1 MGLRPGAPDAQMPFE
16 DELNR
21 LLPADLPNR
30 EAVVRGAAKHLAL
43 IVEAN
48 QHLNLTRI
56 VTPREAAI
64 KHVLDSVMPWRL
76 FSGARHVLDA
86 GTGAGFPGIPLAL
99 VLPNIHFTLAE
110 STQKKARFVESAL
123 IELKLPN
130 VEITPRRAEELTGM
144 GLTGIDI
151 ITARALA
158 PIPRVLALFRPAL
171 KSGATML
178 LYKGPDAD
186 REIAEARKTQAR
198 MEIVMRYD
206 LPDSLGTRTIVQILL
221 DESNP

>member
-1 MGLRPGAPDAQMPFE
+1 MQFE

-21 LLPADLPNR
+21 VLPSDLPNR
-30 EAVVRGAAKHLAL
+30 ETVIQGASKHLAL

-48 QHLNLTRI
+48 KVLNLTRI

-76 FSGARHVLDA
+76 FLGVRHVLDA

-99 VLPNIHFTLAE
+99 VLPETRFTLAE
-110 STQKKARFVESAL
+110 SIQKKARFVDSAL
-123 IELKLPN
+123 GELKLAN
-130 VEITPRRAEELTGM
+130 VEITPTRAEELKA
-144 GLTGIDI
+144 DV

-158 PIPRVLALFRPAL
+158 PIPRVLSLFRPAL
-171 KSGATML
+171 KTGARIL

-186 REIAEARKTQAR
+186 QEIAEAATEARKLRAR
-198 MEIVMRYD
+198 MEVVMRYD
-206 LPDSLGTRTIVQILL
+206 LPDSLGTRTIVQLTNSL
-221 DESNP
+221 